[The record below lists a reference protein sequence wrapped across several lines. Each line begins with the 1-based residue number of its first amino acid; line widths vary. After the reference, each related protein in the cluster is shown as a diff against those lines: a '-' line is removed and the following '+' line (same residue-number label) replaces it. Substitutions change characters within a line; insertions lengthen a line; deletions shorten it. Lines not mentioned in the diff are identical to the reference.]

1 MDLNSEVYRYGKIVN
16 KNLKINQN
24 DKMYYLQDNYLK
36 QRPRFFGVTKNS
48 SKEIQEFER
57 ELEKKLVQTFLI

>member
-1 MDLNSEVYRYGKIVN
+1 
-16 KNLKINQN
+16 
-24 DKMYYLQDNYLK
+24 MYYLQDNYLK